1 MITIKYDIYHN
12 DYNWQTNLNKSFP
25 TLDDF
30 GDWMLDHAT
39 PYTDF
44 KFLHVDCVDDYK
56 RCGKVGKLE
65 SRNYDSDEDYW
76 VYLVTN
82 DDGIIY
88 SNGKYTHGKNH
99 VSKAMLEFLRKLE
112 DRYINGDD
120 YVFVE

>member
-1 MITIKYDIYHN
+1 MITIKYEIYYN
-12 DYNWQTNLNKSFP
+12 DYNRRTNLTKTFQS
-25 TLDDF
+25 LDDF

-39 PYTDF
+39 PYADF
-44 KFLHVDCVDDYK
+44 KYLYVDYADDYK
-56 RCGKVGKLE
+56 QCGKVGKLE

-88 SNGKYTHGKNH
+88 SNGKYTNGKNH

>member
-1 MITIKYDIYHN
+1 MITIKYEIYYN
-12 DYNWQTNLNKSFP
+12 DYNRQTNLTKAFQS
-25 TLDDF
+25 LDDF

-39 PYTDF
+39 PYTDS
-44 KFLHVDCVDDYK
+44 KFLYVDYADDYK
-56 RCGKVGKLE
+56 RYSKVGKLE

-76 VYLVTN
+76 VYLVAN

-99 VSKAMLEFLRKLE
+99 VSKAMFEFLRKLE